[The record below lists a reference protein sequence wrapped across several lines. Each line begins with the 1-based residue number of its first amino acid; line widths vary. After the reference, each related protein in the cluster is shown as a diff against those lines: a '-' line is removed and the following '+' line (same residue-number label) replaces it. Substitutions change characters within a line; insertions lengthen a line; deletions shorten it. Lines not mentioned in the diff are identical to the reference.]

1 MLSTIFECQDVQ
13 HTGSATQSSASLT
26 AVSPPPDCL
35 LGPAEEEHKKDAEGD
50 GPAQKNLPHIP
61 IHSHPNA
68 FHVWDQDEVIIP
80 MLMHLEES
88 PPISPMLAGLPY
100 MPSFFPSTVH
110 ITSPPYAHH
119 IRRESEA

>member
-1 MLSTIFECQDVQ
+1 MSARTYNTQEVRVRVQPPSPLSPP
-13 HTGSATQSSASLT
+13 S
-26 AVSPPPDCL
+26 PPDCL
-35 LGPAEEEHKKDAEGD
+35 LGPVEEELKKDAEGD
-50 GPAQKNLPHIP
+50 GAAQKNLPHIP

-88 PPISPMLAGLPY
+88 PPISPMMAGLPY
-100 MPSFFPSTVH
+100 MPSFFPSTVN

-119 IRRESEA
+119 IRRESQA